1 MLLELTK
8 NVNGFHTGQRE
19 GTGFYFLHYKDSVT
33 LFLHLLPTPFGTIRL
48 GNSDYSS
55 TGLQAEVISRERPLT
70 HSAFWGLGHLE

>member
-33 LFLHLLPTPFGTIRL
+33 LFLHLLPTLLGRSDWEIQTILLLGYKQRLSPEKDPLLILRSGVWGT
-48 GNSDYSS
+48 
-55 TGLQAEVISRERPLT
+55 
-70 HSAFWGLGHLE
+70 